1 MPANCRVGKK
11 AVGNRGLNC
20 WSHTHLPTSP
30 GVFRCFLWSLYGFQ
44 NVDIKQIDCQIF
56 LQERWVYSGSAEFY
70 FRVFNH
76 EEPHRSPHIHEKE
89 PSFIE
94 GKRELDD
101 CSQWRVHGFFVGWVY
116 ARKQEVSFFLL
127 GSVII
132 AGYESPLSDPPTLF
146 NWGFYLLLFFLH
158 MNPVFNVSVPLG
170 DAKIL
175 LETNRRY

>member
-1 MPANCRVGKK
+1 MWTQIEGKDRPANCKVGKK
-11 AVGNRGLNC
+11 AVGNSGLNC
-20 WSHTHLPTSP
+20 WSHTRLPTSP
-30 GVFRCFLWSLYGFQ
+30 GIFRCFLWLLNSFQ
-44 NVDIKQIDCQIF
+44 NADIKQIDCQIF

-101 CSQWRVHGFFVGWVY
+101 CSQWRVHGFFVDWVC

-132 AGYESPLSDPPTLF
+132 AEYET
-146 NWGFYLLLFFLH
+146 FFLILRLYLIE
-158 MNPVFNVSVPLG
+158 VSTYYYYYYFYIWIQCSMFLFP
-170 DAKIL
+170 
-175 LETNRRY
+175 